1 MAVRRHL
8 RGLPA
13 LLRRRRR
20 RRRGRPRRAHRPAA
34 VHRLPRRRRHL
45 DDPVPALP
53 AGGPGLRRDRLL
65 RRGPAVRHH
74 GTVRVAPGEGPR
86 AGPADPARRRPQPLL
101 LGAPA
106 VPGGPRGRPGLAG
119 AGHVPLCAGSG
130 GHVRRR
136 RRGSASDAAGRR
148 LQPTTS
154 RRTTGRASSAAG
166 PGAAPTPSSAT
177 DTDWYLHLFS
187 AGQPDWNWRNPAVGD
202 YFDGVLRFWFDK
214 GVDGLRI
221 DVAHALFKADGLPD
235 SPSTGG
241 VVDGLR
247 SNPQVS
253 DQEDVHEVYRRWR
266 TLAEKYEP
274 HRLLVGEVNL
284 EPARAARYTR
294 ADEMQQAFAF
304 AFVKLGWDPEAWAAV
319 GNELE
324 AARQLH
330 GAAPTWALENH
341 DIVRS
346 VTRFGGGEL
355 GSVRARAALVA
366 LLGLPGAAYIY
377 QGQELGLPEVDVPVE
392 ARVDPMWARGGVC
405 RDGARVPLPWTEDAA
420 LNHGFSLGEPA
431 ADPWLPIPAGWGTH
445 ADRAAGAGPG
455 VRPEPDQGGAGAA
468 PAVVEERGLHRGR
481 RRQLAGRG
489 RKPPHLRTQRALPR
503 RRRDGHRAGAAA
515 RPAPCC
521 SAPRRWPRTA
531 GCSRTTRPGC
541 CGTEAIASAPPARCM
556 DLEARSGLSWLW
568 CSTPSPRT
576 LPRAAGQRPMGSS
589 GLVIAN
595 RAVMAPGAARQSP
608 RLLCRGL
615 CVFPVSVT

>member
-1 MAVRRHL
+1 MSARPVCPVEETAVAPAPDWWQSAVIYEVYPRSFADGDGDGVGDLAGLIARLPYIAALGVDGIWMTPFQPSPQVDQGYDVTDYCDVDPLFGTMEQFESLLSKAHALGL
-8 RGLPA
+8 RI
-13 LLRRRRR
+13 LLDVV
-20 RRRGRPRRAHRPAA
+20 PNHCSSEHPLFQAA
-34 VHRLPRRRRHL
+34 V
-45 DDPVPALP
+45 
-53 AGGPGLRRDRLL
+53 
-65 RRGPAVRHH
+65 
-74 GTVRVAPGEGPR
+74 
-86 AGPADPARRRPQPLL
+86 
-101 LGAPA
+101 
-106 VPGGPRGRPGLAG
+106 
-119 AGHVPLCAGSG
+119 
-130 GHVRRR
+130 
-136 RRGSASDAAGRR
+136 
-148 LQPTTS
+148 
-154 RRTTGRASSAAG
+154 AAG
-166 PGAAPTPSSAT
+166 PGSPERDMFHFVTGPVDMTDDDDAGSASGAASGGSIDSANDVPPNNWQSVFGGRAWSRATPGSAT

-304 AFVKLGWDPEAWAAV
+304 AFVKLGWDAEAWAAV

-377 QGQELGLPEVDVPVE
+377 QGQELVLPEVDVPVE

-405 RDGARVPLPWTEDAA
+405 RDGARVPLPWTDDATM
-420 LNHGFSLGEPA
+420 NHGFSLAGTA
-431 ADPWLPIPAGWGTH
+431 AEPWLPVPSGWGTH
-445 ADRAAGAGPG
+445 S
-455 VRPEPDQGGAGAA
+455 
-468 PAVVEERGLHRGR
+468 VERQEQDPQSALNLTKTALEL
-481 RRQLAGRG
+481 RRQLWKNEIFTANDGGSWRVEPGHLLICERNEHFLVAVAMGAEPVQLPAGTVLLSAVPLAEEGRLQPNNAVWVLRG
-489 RKPPHLRTQRALPR
+489 
-503 RRRDGHRAGAAA
+503 
-515 RPAPCC
+515 
-521 SAPRRWPRTA
+521 
-531 GCSRTTRPGC
+531 
-541 CGTEAIASAPPARCM
+541 
-556 DLEARSGLSWLW
+556 
-568 CSTPSPRT
+568 
-576 LPRAAGQRPMGSS
+576 
-589 GLVIAN
+589 
-595 RAVMAPGAARQSP
+595 
-608 RLLCRGL
+608 
-615 CVFPVSVT
+615 

>member
-1 MAVRRHL
+1 MSPVSHVGPVEETTLAPAPDWWQSAVIYEVYPRSFADGDGDGVGDL
-8 RGLPA
+8 AGLIA
-13 LLRRRRR
+13 
-20 RRRGRPRRAHRPAA
+20 
-34 VHRLPRRRRHL
+34 RLPYIATL
-45 DDPVPALP
+45 GVGGIWMTPFQPSPQVDQGYDVTDYCGVDPLFGTMEQFESLLGKAHAL
-53 AGGPGLRRDRLL
+53 GLRVLL
-65 RRGPAVRHH
+65 DVVPNHCSSEH
-74 GTVRVAPGEGPR
+74 
-86 AGPADPARRRPQPLL
+86 PLFQ
-101 LGAPA
+101 
-106 VPGGPRGRPGLAG
+106 
-119 AGHVPLCAGSG
+119 
-130 GHVRRR
+130 
-136 RRGSASDAAGRR
+136 AA
-148 LQPTTS
+148 L
-154 RRTTGRASSAAG
+154 AAG
-166 PGAAPTPSSAT
+166 PGSPERDMFHFVPGPLGMSDDGGGSATSAADVPPNNWQSVFGGQAWSRATPGSAT

-304 AFVKLGWDPEAWAAV
+304 AFVKLGWDAEAWAAV

-355 GSVRARAALVA
+355 GSGRARAAVVA
-366 LLGLPGAAYIY
+366 LLGLPGASYIY
-377 QGQELGLPEVDVPVE
+377 QGQELGLPEVDVPAE

-431 ADPWLPIPAGWGTH
+431 ADPWLPVPAGWGTH
-445 ADRAAGAGPG
+445 AVERQEQDPESALHLTKAAL
-455 VRPEPDQGGAGAA
+455 E
-468 PAVVEERGLHRGR
+468 L
-481 RRQLAGRG
+481 RRQLW
-489 RKPPHLRTQRALPR
+489 KNEVFTTD
-503 RRRDGHRAGAAA
+503 DGGSWRVDTGNLLICERSEHFLVAVAM
-515 RPAPCC
+515 
-521 SAPRRWPRTA
+521 
-531 GCSRTTRPGC
+531 
-541 CGTEAIASAPPARCM
+541 GTEPVRLPAGTLLLSAAP
-556 DLEARSGLSWLW
+556 LTEEGWLQ
-568 CSTPSPRT
+568 PNN
-576 LPRAAGQRPMGSS
+576 AAWVLRD
-589 GLVIAN
+589 
-595 RAVMAPGAARQSP
+595 
-608 RLLCRGL
+608 
-615 CVFPVSVT
+615 

>member
-1 MAVRRHL
+1 MSPVEETTLAPAPEWWQSAVIYEVYPRSFADGDGDGVGDL
-8 RGLPA
+8 AGLIA
-13 LLRRRRR
+13 
-20 RRRGRPRRAHRPAA
+20 
-34 VHRLPRRRRHL
+34 RLPYIASLGVDGIWMTPFQPSPQVDQGYDVTDYCGVDPLFGTMEQFESLLEQAHALGLRVLL
-45 DDPVPALP
+45 DVVPNHCSSEHPLFQAAL
-53 AGGPGLRRDRLL
+53 AAGPGSPERDMF
-65 RRGPAVRHH
+65 HF
-74 GTVRVAPGEGPR
+74 
-86 AGPADPARRRPQPLL
+86 
-101 LGAPA
+101 
-106 VPGGPRGRPGLAG
+106 VPGPVGMSDDGG
-119 AGHVPLCAGSG
+119 A
-130 GHVRRR
+130 
-136 RRGSASDAAGRR
+136 GSASDAADA
-148 LQPTTS
+148 QPTTS

-420 LNHGFSLGEPA
+420 LNHGFSLG
-431 ADPWLPIPAGWGTH
+431 
-445 ADRAAGAGPG
+445 
-455 VRPEPDQGGAGAA
+455 
-468 PAVVEERGLHRGR
+468 
-481 RRQLAGRG
+481 
-489 RKPPHLRTQRALPR
+489 
-503 RRRDGHRAGAAA
+503 
-515 RPAPCC
+515 
-521 SAPRRWPRTA
+521 
-531 GCSRTTRPGC
+531 
-541 CGTEAIASAPPARCM
+541 
-556 DLEARSGLSWLW
+556 
-568 CSTPSPRT
+568 
-576 LPRAAGQRPMGSS
+576 
-589 GLVIAN
+589 
-595 RAVMAPGAARQSP
+595 
-608 RLLCRGL
+608 
-615 CVFPVSVT
+615 